1 MLLFPIRSCQSSI
14 CVEDPERPSTSLD
27 VIENK
32 IECMQQILEVSSLS
46 IRKTWSQPSSA
57 VENHR
62 TRAEPHQHRPTI
74 RDEHGRS
81 EPELHQQLC
90 YRLHVLPHLSR
101 SCLGR
106 LASDKMLLG
115 SRMRCSCLACKPMRR
130 LRDHSLQR

>member
-14 CVEDPERPSTSLD
+14 YVEDPERPSTSLD

-32 IECMQQILEVSSLS
+32 IDSSLRSPPSSVSSLS

-81 EPELHQQLC
+81 EPELHQ
-90 YRLHVLPHLSR
+90 RLYSIYLSR

-106 LASDKMLLG
+106 LASDNMLLG
-115 SRMRCSCLACKPMRR
+115 SRMRCSYLACKPMRR